1 MLGFH
6 QLRDFHV
13 HGWHAFPLPPNSHG
27 LERTGLHCQCC
38 GREIVLSVQG
48 VFAYAP
54 RGSARRFCDP
64 ACRQAA
70 YRRRVASVEENTP
83 PSDKV
88 DGDDNSTP
96 HPHQVGP
103 NQTVTLG
110 PSRVDTATY
119 PIGRPCRVATRCRR
133 RPQKKREWLAQ

>member
-1 MLGFH
+1 M
-6 QLRDFHV
+6 RD
-13 HGWHAFPLPPNSHG
+13 AFPLPPNSHG

-96 HPHQVGP
+96 HPQQVGP

-110 PSRVDTATY
+110 PIRVDTAKDVSR
-119 PIGRPCRVATRCRR
+119 G
-133 RPQKKREWLAQ
+133 WAQPDR